1 MAQRPCLATD
11 LRRVHAD
18 VAPATLARA
27 IAVLTERGL
36 LLREDN
42 TLTLA
47 STESLDVLSLANQ
60 SPGGLSTLRV
70 LANPLAR
77 AILEQLLSGRKPRRE
92 LSSLGPPPRVSDA
105 LKDLELLGALQ
116 RDQQLVLLIDPAIH
130 RQILDLVDEILAREH
145 RREYLRARSR
155 LRARAN
161 TSRDVART
169 NVQNV

>member
-1 MAQRPCLATD
+1 VACGAQD

-27 IAVLTERGL
+27 LSILTERGL

-47 STESLDVLSLANQ
+47 SNESLDVLAVANR

-70 LANPLAR
+70 LTNPLAR

-116 RDQQLVLLIDPAIH
+116 RDQQLVLLVEPAVH
-130 RQILDLVDEILAREH
+130 RQILDLVDEILARAH

-155 LRARAN
+155 LRARA
-161 TSRDVART
+161 ST
-169 NVQNV
+169 NA

>member
-1 MAQRPCLATD
+1 M
-11 LRRVHAD
+11 
-18 VAPATLARA
+18 
-27 IAVLTERGL
+27 
-36 LLREDN
+36 
-42 TLTLA
+42 LTLA
-47 STESLDVLSLANQ
+47 SKQSLEVLALANR
-60 SPGGLSTLRV
+60 SPGVLSTLRV

-92 LSSLGPPPRVSDA
+92 LSSLGSPPRVSDA

-116 RDQQLVLLIDPAIH
+116 RDQQLVLLVEPAVH

-161 TSRDVART
+161 TSA
-169 NVQNV
+169 

>member
-1 MAQRPCLATD
+1 VAQRSCSAPD
-11 LRRVHAD
+11 LRRVHGD

-27 IAVLTERGL
+27 LAVLTERGL
-36 LLREDN
+36 LLREDSM
-42 TLTLA
+42 LTLA
-47 STESLDVLSLANQ
+47 SKQSLEVLALANR

-77 AILEQLLSGRKPRRE
+77 AIIEQLLTGRKPRRE
-92 LSSLGPPPRVSDA
+92 LSSLGSPPRVSDA

-116 RDQQLVLLIDPAIH
+116 RDQQLVLLVEPAVH

-161 TSRDVART
+161 ASA
-169 NVQNV
+169 